1 MLKFKKLELSDISR
15 IKHYFPHSVN
25 RTCDNTVGGAFM
37 WRDYFSVEYAEYNET
52 IMFKTRVVYSD
63 NITAF
68 TVPLGKDVMGGI
80 EQIVEYCNA
89 TGMRVSFCTVTG
101 DEIDMLET
109 VFPDFQIYKEVN
121 WSDYVYNVE
130 DLRNLKG
137 RKYNGQRNHINY
149 FLRENTDISFEE
161 ITPENLDS
169 VKAFYAELSKNLKDE
184 DALSLEEHNKT
195 IEVLENFETY
205 GLYGGLLKA
214 NGGVVAFSVGENIN
228 NVLYVHIEKA
238 DMRIRGAYQ
247 VINRELIRQFAT
259 DEIEYVNREEDVGD
273 EGLRYSKKSYH
284 PCEMI
289 DKYIFLA
296 AKEGLREQ

>member
-1 MLKFKKLELSDISR
+1 
-15 IKHYFPHSVN
+15 
-25 RTCDNTVGGAFM
+25 
-37 WRDYFSVEYAEYNET
+37 
-52 IMFKTRVVYSD
+52 
-63 NITAF
+63 
-68 TVPLGKDVMGGI
+68 
-80 EQIVEYCNA
+80 
-89 TGMRVSFCTVTG
+89 
-101 DEIDMLET
+101 
-109 VFPDFQIYKEVN
+109 
-121 WSDYVYNVE
+121 
-130 DLRNLKG
+130 
-137 RKYNGQRNHINY
+137 
-149 FLRENTDISFEE
+149 
-161 ITPENLDS
+161 
-169 VKAFYAELSKNLKDE
+169 
-184 DALSLEEHNKT
+184 
-195 IEVLENFETY
+195 
-205 GLYGGLLKA
+205 LLKA